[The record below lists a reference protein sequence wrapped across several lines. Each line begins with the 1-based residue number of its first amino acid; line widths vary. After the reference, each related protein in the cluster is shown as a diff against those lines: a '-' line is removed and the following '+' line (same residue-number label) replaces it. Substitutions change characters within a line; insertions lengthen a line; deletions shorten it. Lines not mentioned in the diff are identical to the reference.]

1 LSDQGPN
8 DFPTAARGG
17 ERHPPGTISGVTGAR
32 NEIARNNSTDR
43 KRRNSVVNTLK
54 AKAAGFGAIA
64 LVVTA
69 MLAFPAAASVAAK
82 DGDVIRTGNCSN
94 NSDWK
99 LKLSPEDGRIEVEF
113 EVDSNVNGQTWNVKL
128 KKDGNVFFSGQKTT
142 KAPSGSFEL
151 RRVVNNGAGTETFV
165 GRAKN
170 PATGEVCR
178 GTANF

>member
-1 LSDQGPN
+1 M
-8 DFPTAARGG
+8 
-17 ERHPPGTISGVTGAR
+17 ISTF
-32 NEIARNNSTDR
+32 
-43 KRRNSVVNTLK
+43 K
-54 AKAAGFGAIA
+54 AKAAGLGAIA
-64 LVVTA
+64 LIGAA

-82 DGDVIRTGNCSN
+82 DGDVIRTGSCTN

-99 LKLSPEDGRIEVEF
+99 LKLSPENGRIEVEF

-128 KKDGNVFFSGQKTT
+128 KKNGNVFFSGQRTT
-142 KAPSGSFEL
+142 QAPSGSFEV

-165 GRAKN
+165 ARATN